1 MPNLSFCLDQLSS
14 MHHHLC
20 PKQVLGVRT
29 AMLASQTLGLE
40 MPRQDK
46 RVFAFIETDGC
57 YADGVSVGS
66 GCWVGHRTMRMMD
79 YGKVATT
86 FVDIVTGRAIRIRP
100 APTSRTHANAYAPNA
115 IDRWHAQLEAY
126 HKMPDDELL
135 QVQDVRLTVALDA
148 IISKH
153 GLRVVCAR
161 CGEDIINERELR
173 QDGLTLC
180 RACAGNA
187 YFAMRT
193 EVAIAAPVALQVSAL
208 VDVIG

>member
-1 MPNLSFCLDQLSS
+1 MPSLNCCLDQLST

-29 AMLASQTLGLE
+29 SMLAAKVLGLDL
-40 MPRQDK
+40 PQQDK
-46 RVFAFIETDGC
+46 RLFAFIETDGC

-86 FVDIVTGRAIRIRP
+86 FVDTLSERAIRIRP
-100 APTSRTHANAYAPNA
+100 APTSRTHASAYAPDA
-115 IDRWHAQLEAY
+115 ADRWHAQLEAY
-126 HKMPDDELL
+126 HQMPDEELL
-135 QVQDVRLTVALDA
+135 QVQDVRLTIALEA

-161 CGEDIINERELR
+161 CGEDIINEREVR

-180 RACAGNA
+180 RYCAGET
-187 YFAMRT
+187 YFAVPCAETIAVPKMTMQAVMR
-193 EVAIAAPVALQVSAL
+193 
-208 VDVIG
+208 